1 MAGPWEKYSADTGP
15 WQKYRPSDIQDRELH
30 EQRLASAEAALA
42 GQQAPKPDVVTEYS
56 SALMRPI
63 AKGIA
68 ALPLMAM
75 DAGVGARNVI
85 SGGNYELPSTTFN
98 KALDANT
105 LAPQSAI
112 GKVAE
117 GASSMVVGAALPAPK
132 MPAAAPKVPTLR
144 DQALIAGQKEGY
156 VVPPSTTNPSMVNK
170 VLEGTAGKLTT
181 AQQAS
186 AQNQAVTNKLIAR
199 AFGLPDDAQITRSTL
214 DGIRRQA
221 GKAYDAIRAIGTVTP
236 DARFS
241 RELSGISGKYKGAAQ
256 SFPGL
261 ANSAIDDAIT
271 AVSKPQFEADAAVD
285 AIAILRDKASVAG
298 KQGDKGLA
306 TAYRSIANS
315 IEGAVERF
323 AANNSG
329 NAGVV
334 SQFRKAR
341 ETIAKVYTVSKAI
354 NPATGDISA
363 TKLAQQFM
371 KDAPLS
377 GEIKKVAEFATAFP
391 KAARSFSESFP
402 GVSPLDAYGAGG
414 LAAVTG
420 NPTPLL
426 YPFGRMGIRNFLLSP
441 AGQKL
446 ALSRGPA
453 AVSPRSVNALAAGFE
468 SAR

>member
-1 MAGPWEKYSADTGP
+1 MAGPWEKFSTGP
-15 WQKYRPSDIQDRELH
+15 WQKYAAVDVQDRELH
-30 EQRLASAEAALA
+30 EQRLASAESALA
-42 GQQAPKPDVVTEYS
+42 GQQAPKPGAVTEYS
-56 SALMRPI
+56 SALFRPI
-63 AKGIA
+63 AKGVT

-75 DAGVGARNVI
+75 DAGVGARNLV
-85 SGGNYELPSTTFN
+85 SGGNYELPSATFN
-98 KALDANT
+98 RALDANT
-105 LAPQSAI
+105 LAPQSAV
-112 GKVAE
+112 GKIAE
-117 GASSMVVGAALPAPK
+117 GASSMVVGAALPTPSV
-132 MPAAAPKVPTLR
+132 PAAKAKAPTLR

-156 VVPPSTTNPSMVNK
+156 VVPPTTTNPSMVNK

-214 DGIRRQA
+214 DGIRKQA
-221 GKAYDAIRAIGTVTP
+221 GKAYDAIRSIGTVTA

-241 RELSGISGKYKGAAQ
+241 RDLAGISAKYKGAAK

-261 ANSAIDDAIT
+261 ANSAIDDAI
-271 AVSKPQFEADAAVD
+271 ASVSKSQFEADSAVD

-306 TAYRSIANS
+306 TAYRSVANAV
-315 IEGAVERF
+315 EGAVERF
-323 AANNSG
+323 AANKQG
-329 NAGVV
+329 NAGAVTR
-334 SQFRKAR
+334 FRQAR
-341 ETIAKVYTVSKAI
+341 ETIAKVYSVGKAI

-363 TKLAQQFM
+363 TKLAQQLQRE
-371 KDAPLS
+371 APLS
-377 GEIKKVAEFATAFP
+377 GEIKKVAEFASAFP

-453 AVSPRSVNALAAGFE
+453 SVSPRAVNTLAAGIE